1 MANSKAAFLFVMG
14 HEDST
19 MSGVVTTDNNGGE
32 VRFGVNSIAN
42 PQAVTDGFYAMPKDE
57 AVEYALKLFVS
68 KYWDGIMGDSVLD
81 QRVANQFA
89 DLTYVSGSESVKIV
103 QRAVNQR
110 GGDLVVDGMMGL
122 KTLTALNGQ
131 AMTEAALLLDAIK
144 AQAIMF
150 YQLLTKKNPAEYTAQ
165 IYLSWVRR
173 LNA

>member
-1 MANSKAAFLFVMG
+1 MANSKEAFLFVMG

-19 MSGVVTTDNNGGE
+19 MSGVVTKDNNGGE

-42 PQAVTDGFYAMPKDE
+42 PQAVTDGFYQMPKDE
-57 AVEYALKLFVS
+57 AVEYAHNLFVI
-68 KYWDGIMGDSVLD
+68 KYWNPIYGDSISD

-89 DLTYVSGSESVKIV
+89 DLSYVSGDESVMII

-110 GGDLVVDGMMGL
+110 GGELAVDGMMGS
-122 KTLTALNGQ
+122 KTLNGLNAYINQDALT
-131 AMTEAALLLDAIK
+131 MLDAVK

-150 YQLLTKKNPAEYTAQ
+150 YQLLTKKNPAEYTPQ